1 MNTKRYDITNA
12 RVISQSLPFYARGRK
27 LILLL
32 EAITHPLESIHDTWK
47 EWALER
53 MIEASVTS
61 QPMSLIWYLNHL
73 FRKYFENKTESFGI
87 IDNLNDQASTI
98 WYLEEQVLHEGDT
111 PWMPDTSS
119 EATDD
124 DMKKLVTYNLNEK
137 ESNAADI
144 TIYAPKI
151 VDTTLFSTEMYEN
164 EIRKSVDKYIT
175 TNGLTYEISIG

>member
-32 EAITHPLESIHDTWK
+32 EAITHPLKSVHDAWK

-73 FRKYFENKTESFGI
+73 FRKYFENQSDSFSI
-87 IDNLNDQASTI
+87 LLNANEGGAVI
-98 WYLEEQVLHEGDT
+98 WYLGEQVLHEGMT
-111 PWMPDTSS
+111 PWMPNTSS
-119 EATDD
+119 EVTAD

-137 ESNAADI
+137 DSTVNDVI
-144 TIYAPKI
+144 IYAPKI
-151 VDTTLFSTEMYEN
+151 VETSSFSAEKYEN
-164 EIRKSVDKYIT
+164 EIRKNIDKYVT
-175 TNGLTYEISIG
+175 STDFTYEISIN